1 MNYNRLETSL
11 IRCDQRGTGE
21 AWIYEGEDQPLL
33 SAQFPESF
41 FLAMRRMLQA

>member
-11 IRCDQRGTGE
+11 IDVIKGTGE

-33 SAQFPESF
+33 SAQFSESF
-41 FLAMRRMLQA
+41 LWQ